1 MKKLCL
7 SNGLRL
13 IIDQVPNSRSI
24 SIGVM
29 IRVGTKHETKKTN
42 GIAHFIEHLLFKN
55 RIGSDNL
62 YGNIYIEE
70 LGGKINAFTG
80 KEFTCFYMH
89 ILT

>member
-70 LGGKINAFTG
+70 LGGKLMHLRG
-80 KEFTCFYMH
+80 KSLHVFTCIF
-89 ILT
+89 